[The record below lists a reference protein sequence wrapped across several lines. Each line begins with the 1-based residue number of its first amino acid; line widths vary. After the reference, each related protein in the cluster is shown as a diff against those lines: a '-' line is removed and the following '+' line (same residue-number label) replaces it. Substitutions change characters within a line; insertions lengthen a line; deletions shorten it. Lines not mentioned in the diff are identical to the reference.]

1 MTELIEAE
9 PEAIALPG
17 VEALALIDEALYEL
31 RSTNLIETSKMMDYL
46 LDIRLLVR
54 EATGQVER

>member
-9 PEAIALPG
+9 PEVALPG